1 MYNPFSLVNKTILVT
16 GASSGIGRGIAIE
29 CSKMGAKL
37 VLSGRN
43 LERLAETQNRLEGEG
58 HICIEADL
66 TEESGIN
73 NLVQQCPLLDGC
85 VHCAGMIKLTT
96 IKSVRKDIVDKI
108 FNTNTISS
116 IVLTSGLL
124 KKKKIQ
130 NGASIVFLSSLSGVF
145 ITNTGE
151 SLYSA
156 TKGAI
161 SGFAKGAAYELSSR
175 KIRVNCVNPWAID
188 TSEGNVDAKNI
199 FSEILDYSSMGEGDE
214 NPMDK
219 LINRSPL
226 KRLGTPSDVA
236 YGVIYLLSDAASW
249 VTGTNLVI
257 DGGYTLT

>member
-1 MYNPFSLVNKTILVT
+1 MYNPFSLEGKTILVT
-16 GASSGIGRGIAIE
+16 GASSGIGRSTAIE

-43 LERLAETQNRLEGEG
+43 IESLIETHNRLVGDG
-58 HICIEADL
+58 HVCLEADL
-66 TEESGIN
+66 TEQIN
-73 NLVQQCPLLDGC
+73 INQLVEQCPILDGF
-85 VHCAGMIKLTT
+85 VHCAGMIKLIT
-96 IKSVRKDIVDKI
+96 IKSAKRDIVEKI
-108 FNTNTISS
+108 FNTNSISS
-116 IVLTSGLL
+116 IVLTSGLI
-124 KKKKIQ
+124 KKNKIQ

-161 SGFAKGAAYELSSR
+161 SGFAKGAAFELSSK
-175 KIRVNCVNPWAID
+175 KIRVNCVNPWVID
-188 TSEGNVDAKNI
+188 TSNRDVSGKNI
-199 FSEILDYSSMGEGDE
+199 FSEILDYSSMGTGDE
-214 NPMDK
+214 SPIDK

-226 KRLGTPSDVA
+226 KRLGTPTDVA

-249 VTGTNLVI
+249 ITGTNLVI